1 MGSSPF
7 YPKHQY
13 TFYDTPN
20 STVPKSSRTFS
31 FSSSSS
37 SSGASSF
44 FPDDCPSLPET
55 PLHYTSGRV
64 PFCWEKCPG
73 IPKLSSHQKLT
84 DPSLKEVLPL
94 PPPASSSRRFS
105 FNEPRII
112 RRSQTFS
119 GSTRLARKD
128 PFFAAL
134 MECSK
139 DSGGRIDDYD
149 DRELLSGGHKVS
161 KSIGDR
167 IGFVGMYISCKRTC
181 SVSESM
187 VYLPRSSGPA
197 RPSYDLLNCRR

>member
-94 PPPASSSRRFS
+94 PPPASSSRR
-105 FNEPRII
+105 II

>member
-84 DPSLKEVLPL
+84 SPLVKVLPL

-112 RRSQTFS
+112 R
-119 GSTRLARKD
+119 D